1 MLVLLFVAV
10 GSAAP
15 TVNKRSNYGESSPV
29 YAKEIIEEKIYNQN
43 PIKYEEIIEEKIY
56 GNQNKY
62 EEIIGEEIYEVGKRK

>member
-29 YAKEIIEEKIYNQN
+29 YAKEIIGEKIYNQN
-43 PIKYEEIIEEKIY
+43 PIKYEEIIEEKFY

-62 EEIIGEEIYEVGKRK
+62 EEIIEEEIYEVSRGK